1 MTKEQ
6 WEELARK
13 VKAVKITKFELG
25 VLAGLSSKYDFSE
38 FAAKQETNAAADG
51 DTEKQPA

>member
-38 FAAKQETNAAADG
+38 FSAKQETSAAEG
-51 DTEKQPA
+51 GKEKQPA

>member
-25 VLAGLSSKYDFSE
+25 VLAGAFE
-38 FAAKQETNAAADG
+38 QV
-51 DTEKQPA
+51 

>member
-6 WEELARK
+6 WEEIARK

-38 FAAKQETNAAADG
+38 FAAKQETNTVADG
-51 DTEKQPA
+51 AQQPA

>member
-25 VLAGLSSKYDFSE
+25 VLAGLSSKYDFSAM
-38 FAAKQETNAAADG
+38 AAKKNSPHRG
-51 DTEKQPA
+51 CGLR

>member
-13 VKAVKITKFELG
+13 VKAAKITKFELG

-38 FAAKQETNAAADG
+38 FTAKQEGKATNG
-51 DTEKQPA
+51 GKEKQPA